1 MQERTTAP
9 HVRIDTKP
17 VPNVH
22 YREVALFSILAY
34 ALSWLWWGIRLYPYL
49 GSADL
54 LGSVGTMDIV
64 IGDFGPL
71 IAAVIMRL
79 FVSREGLKGSLG
91 LWRSW
96 KYFLVA
102 LIAPAIFIGVVV
114 GFSHLTGLGRFV
126 WRGDIPLWVYYPA
139 MPLVGLIVAIFV
151 FGEEYGWRG
160 YLLPRVLPLGEI
172 KATVVVGVIWAGWHL
187 PLLLIGFNYPGQS
200 PWLAIPVFTF
210 TVLFL
215 SFPFTW
221 FYVETRGSALLAAIL
236 HGVLNAY
243 GDSMTAADVMRGNP
257 LVVGSAGLIVGAF
270 LMIITLVVY
279 GIFKRPSR
287 REDVGQLV
295 RPQSDG
301 TWRDWLR

>member
-1 MQERTTAP
+1 MQELTTTP

-17 VPNVH
+17 VPGVH
-22 YREVALFSILAY
+22 YREVALFTILAY
-34 ALSWLWWGIRLYPYL
+34 ALSWLWWGIRMYPYL

-96 KYFLVA
+96 KYYLVA
-102 LIAPAIFIGVVV
+102 LIAPAMFIGVVV
-114 GFSHLTGLGRFV
+114 GFSHLTGLGRFA
-126 WRGDIPLWVYYPA
+126 WTGDLSLWIYYPA
-139 MPLVGLIVAIFV
+139 MLVVGLIVAIFV

-243 GDSMTAADVMRGNP
+243 GDSMTVADVMRGNP
-257 LVVGSAGLIVGAF
+257 LVVGSAGVIVGTF

-279 GIFKRPSR
+279 GIFKRPAR
-287 REDVGQLV
+287 REDVGQLI